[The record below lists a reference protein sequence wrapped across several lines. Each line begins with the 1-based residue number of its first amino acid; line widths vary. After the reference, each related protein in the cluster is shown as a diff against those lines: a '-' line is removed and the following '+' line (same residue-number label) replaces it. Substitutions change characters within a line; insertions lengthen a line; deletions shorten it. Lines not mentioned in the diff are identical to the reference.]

1 MTKQDAADL
10 LRLMARF
17 WPSFRRDDNP
27 ELTADAWAAL
37 LYDVPFEDAR
47 AAAIRLA
54 RSDRKFYPA
63 PEPRH
68 ILEETRSQVRRDTW
82 DRIWAQSCHD
92 CLGWDV
98 PLYRQMQIKARE
110 QKRIEGQA

>member
-1 MTKQDAADL
+1 MTDREAADL

-27 ELTADAWAAL
+27 ALTVDAWAAL

-68 ILEETRSQVRRDTW
+68 ILEEARSQVRRDTW
-82 DRIWAQSCHD
+82 AEKLARDAYE
-92 CLGWDV
+92 CLGWTM
-98 PLYRQMQIKARE
+98 PLYRQMQLEE
-110 QKRIEGQA
+110 QRHKRLK

>member
-1 MTKQDAADL
+1 M

-27 ELTADAWAAL
+27 ALTVDAWAAL

-54 RSDRKFYPA
+54 RSDREFYPA

-68 ILEETRSQVRRDTW
+68 ILEETRRQARRDTC

-98 PLYRQMQIKARE
+98 TLYRQMQLEARE
-110 QKRIEGQA
+110 QKRIKGQA

>member
-1 MTKQDAADL
+1 MTRQEAADL

-37 LYDVPFEDAR
+37 LYDVPFEAAR
-47 AAAIRLA
+47 DAAIRLA
-54 RSDRKFYPA
+54 RSNQKFYPA

-68 ILEETRSQVRRDTW
+68 ILEEARGQVRRDTW
-82 DRIWAQSCHD
+82 AEKLARDAYE
-92 CLGWDV
+92 CLGWEM
-98 PLYRQMQIKARE
+98 PKK
-110 QKRIEGQA
+110 KRLNEAEKKRLK